1 MNRAFEPPRL
11 RALIFDVDGTLADTE
26 QCHRLAFNA
35 AFSEAGLAW
44 EWDVPTYTRLLE
56 VAGGK
61 ERMRHH
67 ISASADPLA
76 ELPATEL
83 DAIIDRL
90 HADKTAA
97 YGALVSAGALQ
108 LRPGVADLIDT
119 AHRAG
124 LALAIA
130 TTTTPAN
137 IDTLLA
143 GTLGSGWRQLF
154 AVIEDASTAVRKKP
168 DPQAYQQALAR
179 LGLKAAECL
188 AFEDSQNGLRA
199 AHAAGIAT
207 VITANEFTL
216 HHDFTAATR
225 VLPDLSGLTL
235 DELLDWHTGA
245 TQPQHRASISH

>member
-44 EWDVPTYTRLLE
+44 EWDIPTYTRLLE

-67 ISASADPLA
+67 ISASADPLG
-76 ELPATEL
+76 ELPAAEL
-83 DAIIDRL
+83 DAIVDRL
-90 HADKTAA
+90 HAAKTVAYAA
-97 YGALVSAGALQ
+97 LAGAGALQ

-143 GTLGSGWRQLF
+143 GTLGSGWRQFF
-154 AVIEDASTAVRKKP
+154 AVIEDASTALRKKP
-168 DPQAYQQALAR
+168 DPQAYLQALAG
-179 LGLKAAECL
+179 LGRAGTECI

-199 AHAAGIAT
+199 ARAAGIAT
-207 VITANEFTL
+207 VITPTDFTL

-225 VLPDLSGLTL
+225 VLPDLAGLTL
-235 DELLDWHTGA
+235 DELLDWHAGA
-245 TQPQHRASISH
+245 IQAQHRTPISH